1 MIDKQ
6 HQEDL
11 LYDEDVSHVATRA
24 ELLPTWFK
32 ICLTVLI
39 FTHFR
44 ELWGIGRVYLNT
56 DFIETES
63 MGNAIVKVVFAA
75 YFLISGLTIVI
86 SLLYRVQWKHAVSLG
101 IPIFSTSLL
110 LNAVSLVGYFI
121 GDMQRLVN
129 AGTSIVNVLVLTVVI
144 VNSFRIRKR
153 WAEAVVVK

>member
-1 MIDKQ
+1 MNDK
-6 HQEDL
+6 HPSEDL
-11 LYDEDVSHVATRA
+11 LHDEDISHVATRA
-24 ELLPTWFK
+24 ELLPVWFK

-63 MGNAIVKVVFAA
+63 MGNSIVKLVFAA
-75 YFLISGLTIVI
+75 YFLISMLTIGI
-86 SLLYRVQWKHAVSLG
+86 SLLYRFQWKYAVSLG
-101 IPIFSTSLL
+101 IPVYCTSLL
-110 LNAVSLVGYFI
+110 LNAVSLMGYFI

-144 VNSFRIRKR
+144 VNSFRIRKQ
-153 WAEAVVVK
+153 WAAVS